1 MKPTLILPLV
11 LLIMAAPQL
20 QASDNGR
27 QAIYDYI
34 ATYKDIAIAEMERTG
49 VPASIKMAQ
58 AILESNAGRSK
69 LAVNA
74 NNHFGIKC
82 AGDWNGRTFYQKDD
96 DRDSRG
102 RLIPSCFRSY
112 QTVEE
117 SFIAHSEFLSGPS
130 RQSRY
135 GWLFDLDPTDYEAW
149 AHGLQKSGY
158 ATNRRYGNLLINVIE
173 NYSLYELDHME
184 RPLASASERE
194 ERRERMAEKRKD
206 DGFFRTQGPPP
217 PRRQTSV
224 NRLAAVKANA
234 GETLADIALEL
245 EVSLRALLR
254 YNDGVE
260 DAFETFDSERYV
272 FLERKRRNYRGGR
285 EVHRVREGEEM
296 FDIAN
301 AHGIRLNAL
310 HRRNRLDR
318 DREPAVGERIYLR
331 GRRNRNQPVRYR
343 PENYRPPTKEE
354 EIKPESPEEPKP
366 VDLIDAKDI
375 IASADTGV
383 HAEPAAQKSDKDPV
397 GSSANSSRTEQSE
410 SSTSIDVRK
419 IGEENSEAEKLR
431 HTVSPG
437 ETLFAISRK
446 YDMSVDEVMELN
458 GLTNNQLSIGQVLV
472 VKK

>member
-11 LLIMAAPQL
+11 LLLMAAPQL

-34 ATYKDIAIAEMERTG
+34 AAYKDIAIAEMDRTG

-82 AGDWNGRTFYQKDD
+82 ANDWDGETFYQKDD

-112 QTVEE
+112 ETVEE
-117 SFIAHSEFLSGPS
+117 SFIAHSEFLSGSS

-135 GWLFDLDPTDYEAW
+135 GWLFELDPTDYKPW

-184 RPLASASERE
+184 RPLASASERK
-194 ERRERMAEKRKD
+194 ERRERSAERRED
-206 DGFFRTQGPPP
+206 DGFFRTQTPPP
-217 PRRQTSV
+217 PRRQTTV
-224 NRLAAVKANA
+224 NRLAAVEANE

-254 YNDGVE
+254 FNDGVE
-260 DAFETFDSERYV
+260 DAFESFDSDRYV

-285 EVHRVREGEEM
+285 EIHRVQEGEEM

-310 HRRNRLDR
+310 YRRNRVDR
-318 DREPAVGERIYLR
+318 DREPAIGERIYLR

-343 PENYRPPTKEE
+343 PENYRPPAQEE
-354 EIKPESPEEPKP
+354 EVKPESPEEPKP
-366 VDLIDAKDI
+366 LDAIDAKDV

-383 HAEPAAQKSDKDPV
+383 HAEPTAQKPEKDPAE
-397 GSSANSSRTEQSE
+397 SSGNDSRMESSE
-410 SSTSIDVRK
+410 SSTSIDLR
-419 IGEENSEAEKLR
+419 ESEAENREVEEIK
-431 HTVSPG
+431 HIVSPG

-446 YDMSVDEVMELN
+446 YDMSVDELMELN
-458 GLTNNQLSIGQVLV
+458 GLTNNQLSVGQELV